1 MFKGIGLLQGNVVRL
16 SHEIFQHVLTPGDT
30 AVDAT
35 CGNGKDC
42 LILARILQGKG
53 KLVAYDVQREALTKA
68 SLLCSKSLS
77 NEEKSIIEFK
87 EMSHEHI
94 NESGA
99 KLFHYNL
106 GYLPN
111 GDKSITTLEKTTIM
125 SIQKALTLVA
135 PQGVVTVVCYPGHAE
150 GANEMCS
157 VEGLACTLDPKLWE
171 VGSFYIMNR
180 YKAPRLFVFRS
191 LRVVG
196 KE

>member
-16 SHEIFQHVLTPGDT
+16 SHEIFQEFLTPGDT
-30 AVDAT
+30 AIDAT

-42 LILARILQGKG
+42 LILAQLLQGKG
-53 KLVAYDVQREALTKA
+53 RLVAYDVQQEALEKA
-68 SLLCSKSLS
+68 KQLCSESLTQ
-77 NEEKSIIEFK
+77 EEFSIIEFK
-87 EMSHEHI
+87 KISHEHI

-99 KLFHYNL
+99 KLIHYNL

-111 GDKSITTLEKTTIM
+111 GDKSITTLEKTTLI

-135 PQGVVTVVCYPGHAE
+135 PHGAITVVCYPGHEE
-150 GANEMCS
+150 GAHEMS
-157 VEGLACTLDPKLWE
+157 SIESLGKKLDSRFWE

-180 YKAPRLFVFRS
+180 NKAPRLLVFRS
-191 LRVVG
+191 LKEDG